1 MKEVL
6 PAPGPAR
13 GVRYR
18 RLSVARNFDSWPGS
32 EIIFIPLLALPPRR
46 SALPR
51 EQFSPSG
58 RSGLRQAVRPAD
70 LWVHGFRIMLQR
82 GGSATCD

>member
-32 EIIFIPLLALPPRR
+32 ESEIIFIPLLALPPRR

-51 EQFSPSG
+51 EQFRPLAHRAIS
-58 RSGLRQAVRPAD
+58 LRCGI
-70 LWVHGFRIMLQR
+70 W
-82 GGSATCD
+82 SAIGA